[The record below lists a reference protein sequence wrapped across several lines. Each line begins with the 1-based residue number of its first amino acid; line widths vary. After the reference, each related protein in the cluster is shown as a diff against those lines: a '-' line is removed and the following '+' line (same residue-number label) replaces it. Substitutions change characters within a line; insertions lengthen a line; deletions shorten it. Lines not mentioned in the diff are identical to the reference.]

1 MISKLTI
8 RQLEILAYICETVI
22 KDGRSPT
29 RQAICDKFDFSA
41 TNAAGAHILALEKNK
56 AVHRNHYRHRS
67 IVVNWSHPDCHSIR
81 EQYFEREQLCPA

>member
-8 RQLEILAYICETVI
+8 RQLEILGYICETVI

-67 IVVNWSHPDCHSIR
+67 IVVNWNHPDCHSIR
-81 EQYFEREQLCPA
+81 EQYFEKEKLCPA